1 MKFIKNNDNNANQK
15 HYYQS
20 LSLHIKDICLVFLY
34 QKKKMCFLK
43 ENITNLITTLPKF
56 GTFREE

>member
-34 QKKKMCFLK
+34 QKKNVFLK
-43 ENITNLITTLPKF
+43 REYHQSYHNITEIWHVP
-56 GTFREE
+56 